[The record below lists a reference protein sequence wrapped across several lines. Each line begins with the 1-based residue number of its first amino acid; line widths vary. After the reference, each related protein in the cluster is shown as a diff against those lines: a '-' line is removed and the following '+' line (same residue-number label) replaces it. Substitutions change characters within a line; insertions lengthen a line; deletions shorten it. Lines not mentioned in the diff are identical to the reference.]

1 MVKPYFESDHFT
13 GGGSVVVADSDERRL
28 RVDTALGELF
38 ALFEERLQVGDRCI
52 LCVRPE
58 NAAVGGEP
66 APRRNRVEG
75 RITFAAYLG
84 NTLRYDVE
92 LGPGVVFKADVR
104 DPWHHEV
111 LAIGSTVAVTF
122 PASSTIAIREER

>member
-1 MVKPYFESDHFT
+1 
-13 GGGSVVVADSDERRL
+13 
-28 RVDTALGELF
+28 VDTALGELS
-38 ALFEERLQVGDRCI
+38 ALFDERLQVGDRCI
-52 LCVRPE
+52 LCIRPE
-58 NAAVGGEP
+58 NATVGGEP
-66 APRRNRVEG
+66 APGRNRVEG

-92 LGPGVVFKADVR
+92 LGPGLIFKADVR

-111 LAIGSTVAVTF
+111 LPIGSTVAVTF